1 MLVVLK
7 LKSWFIN
14 LNTYAQEL
22 NMRLAKF
29 DELDS
34 LIRGMLYVETNNPC
48 ECYYWINPT
57 DDERCEKRFF
67 NFSDPYPFLV
77 SQQLLHGSLWEEIH
91 SHALIHIFI
100 LSNRILFCKHEI
112 WILVCL
118 ILNNS
123 RKDTIEEN
131 IVSGLFFSCSCS
143 SCWKQA

>member
-1 MLVVLK
+1 MKEDIDDIKIRFGEGWIKLAKDWCSGVLVLVVLK

-14 LNTYAQEL
+14 LCTYAQEL

-77 SQQLLHGSLWEEIH
+77 SQQLLHGSL
-91 SHALIHIFI
+91 
-100 LSNRILFCKHEI
+100 
-112 WILVCL
+112 
-118 ILNNS
+118 
-123 RKDTIEEN
+123 
-131 IVSGLFFSCSCS
+131 
-143 SCWKQA
+143 

>member
-1 MLVVLK
+1 MKEEIDDIKIHSGEGWIKLAKDWCSDVLVLVVLK

-14 LNTYAQEL
+14 LHTYAQEL

-77 SQQLLHGSLWEEIH
+77 SQQLLHGSL
-91 SHALIHIFI
+91 
-100 LSNRILFCKHEI
+100 
-112 WILVCL
+112 
-118 ILNNS
+118 
-123 RKDTIEEN
+123 
-131 IVSGLFFSCSCS
+131 
-143 SCWKQA
+143 